1 MHLRR
6 WLGVV
11 LCVSAARVAAGQAAT
26 EMPKGMSRVAGLDAG
41 SGILYALITVE
52 GRLVG
57 PAATL
62 AAPPPR
68 LTAQCTRDGAG
79 KLRFELMMD
88 VGEAG
93 PMVFYPPWKQTKDE
107 LFEPQPVMVNVSM
120 EFLGY
125 TKVKPVKRQWG
136 YVKGMPEELKYGT
149 PGLYSNNLEQVNF
162 YLQYLRSLPT
172 LRLGVPGKPAVEFE
186 TLAWQALLRAE
197 PLCRASGL

>member
-1 MHLRR
+1 MDGSF
-6 WLGVV
+6 WVV
-11 LCVSAARVAAGQAAT
+11 ALILAGAGQGAV
-26 EMPKGMSRVAGLDAG
+26 EMPKGMSRVAGVDAG
-41 SGILYALITVE
+41 SGIAYALISVD
-52 GRLVG
+52 GKVVG
-57 PAATL
+57 AEVSGAA
-62 AAPPPR
+62 PPR
-68 LTAQCTRDGAG
+68 LTGVCTRDSRG
-79 KLRFELMMD
+79 KLKFELMVD
-88 VGEAG
+88 GGGGG
-93 PMVFYPPWKQTKDE
+93 PLAFVPPWKQSKEE
-107 LFEPQPVMVNVSM
+107 LFEPRAVMVNVTM

-197 PLCRASGL
+197 PLCRASGF